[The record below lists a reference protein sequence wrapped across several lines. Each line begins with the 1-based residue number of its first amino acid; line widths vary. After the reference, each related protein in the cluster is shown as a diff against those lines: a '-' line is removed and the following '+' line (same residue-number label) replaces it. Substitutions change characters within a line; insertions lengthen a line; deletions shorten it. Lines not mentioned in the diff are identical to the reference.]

1 MYIPIIK
8 TGEAEI
14 RALSKLTPVMLK
26 GMIPII
32 ELTRGRQKTR
42 TEGAKKIVSYPF
54 ENRLSKVKEYL
65 KKLIKSL
72 LKDMGFDVEIE
83 ITVNNDTPTYRLY
96 STNDALLIGKDGKN
110 LKALTTVVNAIL
122 TKEIN
127 TNYRFLIDVSDY
139 KEKNDRKIERL
150 AKKLAREV
158 KETKVEV
165 KMDSMNSYQRRLVHN
180 ILNNNKYVY
189 TESVGEEPNRCVVI
203 KPRD

>member
-1 MYIPIIK
+1 MVNKHNYTGKTYEEAVNKAKIDLQELEENLIINTKEEKK
-8 TGEAEI
+8 TL
-14 RALSKLTPVMLK
+14 LSKKVE
-26 GMIPII
+26 I
-32 ELTRGRQKTR
+32 EVIEKR
-42 TEGAKKIVSYPF
+42 E
-54 ENRLSKVKEYL
+54 VKEYL
-65 KKLIKSL
+65 KKQIKNL

-139 KEKNDRKIERL
+139 KEKNDRRIERL